1 VALVGDDEV
10 DERHR
15 PADGQSIL
23 AFAESRMAP
32 VTARSSA
39 LRTTSVSW
47 APDGDHD
54 LRDRALAGS
63 AARLIPTVCPGQG

>member
-1 VALVGDDEV
+1 MPTTSVGGTRCLALVGDDEV

-15 PADGQSIL
+15 PAEGQSIL

-39 LRTTSVSW
+39 LRTRSVSW
-47 APDGDHD
+47 APDGDHVIC
-54 LRDRALAGS
+54 ATA
-63 AARLIPTVCPGQG
+63 P